1 MVLVTDGL
9 GTVGDDL
16 PQEFPK
22 FPVYVL
28 ACATTVNFQTL
39 KYLAQ
44 KTGGQFFNIVRGDL
58 AQVANSL
65 GDTSK
70 FGFISAEY
78 STSDFEDVLPAQ
90 PVALQPNQP
99 FVICGK
105 LKANSAKLKLNYGFG
120 STISI
125 STTHEITKSK
135 SKSKAQLIPRLW
147 AGQKIEQLSAF
158 PDENKEVKLM
168 STLINFRNYF
178 NLAEVLE
185 SLHQGHLSLYYK
197 I

>member
-1 MVLVTDGL
+1 M
-9 GTVGDDL
+9 
-16 PQEFPK
+16 
-22 FPVYVL
+22 
-28 ACATTVNFQTL
+28 NFQTL

-44 KTGGQFFNIVRGDL
+44 KTGGQFFNIARGDL
-58 AQVANSL
+58 AQVANSF
-65 GDTSK
+65 GDSSK

-78 STSDFEDVLPAQ
+78 APSEFEDVLPAQ

-105 LKANSAKLKLNYGFG
+105 LKPNSAKLKLNYGFG
-120 STISI
+120 STVSF

-158 PDENKEVKLM
+158 PDENKEV
-168 STLINFRNYF
+168 LIFAFLTDIRNYF
-178 NLAEVLE
+178 NLDEVLE
-185 SLHQGHLSLYYK
+185 
-197 I
+197 